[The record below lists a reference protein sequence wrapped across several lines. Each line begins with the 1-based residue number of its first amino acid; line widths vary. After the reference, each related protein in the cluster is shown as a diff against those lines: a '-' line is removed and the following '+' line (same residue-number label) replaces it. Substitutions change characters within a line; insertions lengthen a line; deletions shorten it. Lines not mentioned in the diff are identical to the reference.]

1 MPPRNTP
8 SRDFQDNV
16 LGKIV
21 EQRQIATIYLRN
33 RMSLRGRVTE
43 FDPYVLMLEPLD
55 GGPVQMVYKSSI
67 VSISGPR
74 TLGGRPSGPPRGGGG
89 RYPSDGPRPPRRFGP
104 DEGGHSREGERYAP
118 REGERY
124 PREGERY
131 PREGGMREGGAPSET
146 RSEEGHPAP
155 GGERPFRFR
164 TSE

>member
-1 MPPRNTP
+1 M
-8 SRDFQDNV
+8 

-89 RYPSDGPRPPRRFGP
+89 SRYPSDGPRPPRRYGNE
-104 DEGGHSREGERYAP
+104 EGGPG
-118 REGERY
+118 G
-124 PREGERY
+124 Y
-131 PREGGMREGGAPSET
+131 PREGGPREGGERYSREGGPREGGPYPPREGGSYHPREGAPEAGGQPG
-146 RSEEGHPAP
+146 EGHPPAD
-155 GGERPFRFR
+155 RPFRFR
-164 TSE
+164 TTE